1 MSEIPDP
8 GPYDIATEQ
17 AVLGSMM
24 LSAAAANECLSS
36 LAEGDFARPAHQIIF
51 AAIRASIRASEPAD
65 ALTILARLQDSGE
78 ISRAGDAPYLHTLI
92 ESVPVA
98 ANFAFYART
107 VRDRAVRRRL
117 LEAGNRIAAL
127 ATSAAEDAHGLTER
141 AVREAE
147 AVRDS
152 GQADDVTTPTI
163 GEFMAVPEED
173 DEYDWVVPGLLER
186 GDRMVLTGTEGAGKS
201 TLFRQIAVTVAAG
214 LHPFTQA
221 PIQPCRVLVIDC
233 ENGPAHTRRKLR
245 PLLIQAS
252 AEGYP
257 VKDTN
262 MWLEIR
268 PEGLDLARDKDVSW
282 LLRRVAAIG
291 PDIVL
296 LGPLYRLAP
305 RALNDD
311 SDAAPVIA
319 TLNMIRERG
328 ACVLLE
334 AHAGHALGTGRPA

>member
-1 MSEIPDP
+1 M
-8 GPYDIATEQ
+8 Q
-17 AVLGSMM
+17 
-24 LSAAAANECLSS
+24 
-36 LAEGDFARPAHQIIF
+36 
-51 AAIRASIRASEPAD
+51 
-65 ALTILARLQDSGE
+65 
-78 ISRAGDAPYLHTLI
+78 
-92 ESVPVA
+92 
-98 ANFAFYART
+98 
-107 VRDRAVRRRL
+107 
-117 LEAGNRIAAL
+117 
-127 ATSAAEDAHGLTER
+127 
-141 AVREAE
+141 
-147 AVRDS
+147 
-152 GQADDVTTPTI
+152 
-163 GEFMAVPEED
+163 
-173 DEYDWVVPGLLER
+173 
-186 GDRMVLTGTEGAGKS
+186 
-201 TLFRQIAVTVAAG
+201 
-214 LHPFTQA
+214 
-221 PIQPCRVLVIDC
+221 RVLVIDC

-291 PDIVL
+291 PDVVL

-334 AHAGHALGTGRPA
+334 AHAGHALGNGRPA